1 MKKKDPELRSGEET
15 RSDADEARKRILAR
29 RASFVAAALAGV
41 STACGKE
48 PAQPPQP
55 CLSPVLVV
63 EDAGPEPCLSPM
75 PPEQLPSDA
84 GAPVDAGS
92 VMPDAVGAGA
102 PPDAAAPVPCLRAA
116 APPGGPRPQDRR
128 WRQAHAPSAAVPE
141 DRSAEGPVNDDAQ
154 RVALVVALERDEQ

>member
-102 PPDAAAPVPCLRAA
+102 PPDAAAPVPCLRVA
-116 APPGGPRPQDRR
+116 APPGGPRPQVCLSV
-128 WRQAHAPSAAVPE
+128 APPSTA
-141 DRSAEGPVNDDAQ
+141 GPVTDDAQ
-154 RVALVVALERDEQ
+154 RVALVVGLERDEQ